1 MRPVGEI
8 PLVDHDVRLDLV
20 VTADRVI
27 TCTRAPRH
35 PARIAWDELTEEKIA
50 AIPLLGRL
58 RPG

>member
-1 MRPVGEI
+1 
-8 PLVDHDVRLDLV
+8 VRLDLV
-20 VTADRVI
+20 ATADRVI

-50 AIPLLGRL
+50 AMPLLGRL